1 MWAYLCKEIVQAQR
15 QSSNRYL
22 SNQIVMSPKPF
33 YNIDLS
39 PLRSWAGN
47 YLRPGWPKITEWNS
61 LEKVNNIYGVVL
73 PTVDSQ
79 DAT

>member
-1 MWAYLCKEIVQAQR
+1 MWAYLCKKILQAQR

-22 SNQIVMSPKPF
+22 SNQIVISPKPF

-47 YLRPGWPKITEWNS
+47 YPRPGWPRMTEWNS
-61 LEKVNNIYGVVL
+61 LEKVDNIYGVVL

>member
-47 YLRPGWPKITEWNS
+47 YLRPGGRK
-61 LEKVNNIYGVVL
+61 
-73 PTVDSQ
+73 
-79 DAT
+79 

>member
-22 SNQIVMSPKPF
+22 SNQILISPKPF
-33 YNIDLS
+33 YKIDPS
-39 PLRSWAGN
+39 PLRSWAGGA
-47 YLRPGWPKITEWNS
+47 RMAE
-61 LEKVNNIYGVVL
+61 NNRMEFVRESL

-79 DAT
+79 NAT